1 MYWNKLVLLLLAIG
15 TTALCCGTGGTPYQT
30 IVPQQV
36 IDDAKTLFP
45 EQKPPH
51 SSIVSGDVLFT
62 FNQTSNVNITFVWE
76 GAGYRNTFGYFVL
89 KQNPTLVTVFP
100 DVTWSNQGG
109 CLTTG
114 SSIAIS
120 RNFTAG
126 ESIAFWV
133 RADGYNNPNGNIW
146 YSVHGMNGLSNSDG
160 YRHTAWVR
168 TGDKV
173 LIGFEDL
180 NNLGDGDY
188 NDVMFYVTIDGTLS
202 NNNDIP
208 TYNNGTIEVCEGGQ
222 IVDYLEINCTQYALL
237 SGVDTSSCQGYLSI
251 PTGWEVAPDDQQSRN
266 IIDTYGSR
274 LNSDC
279 IALLGGNGY
288 RPDTLEGCATD
299 VIKNFTQD
307 TGCITSGCSAQV
319 LLRGKTKVSSCNGIE
334 NQQCDPTVKAKLLK
348 TVPST
353 TVGTDALPLFPQ
365 SASVYLCCEAQ
376 LNLDVEIRKPV
387 SPKVDIMLLI
397 DTRGLSLERIQT
409 IANDMGT
416 IYDRLKSANI
426 YPSIGVAVWSG
437 ALTIKTVLT
446 SQKAVLASSLNGVGT
461 TSNTLDVSEGIP
473 ILMSSNVGWRSGSHR
488 LVVVLSAM
496 PTFTAAI
503 NRIRQSSMDNLAAVD
518 VLTPSSYM
526 STASTFVSNLPNG
539 RAARIANDLRD
550 WITRLSELVQLHA
563 HEIKFTLVSDDA
575 GVITQLPSTFS
586 TSSTGTIDTE
596 IELSYNVDITEVS
609 ATVIVWG
616 YGLLSIDAVTNR
628 SPSIV
633 GETSF
638 VVSFNETLAYSL
650 TITDPDKNQVNVKY
664 LSFVPSSASGWF
676 DAPSTYT
683 PDTRASV
690 TAPEDFFGNVSAIVR
705 LSDGCIETDTKLNFK
720 VLKNPNFP
728 PTTFNYALVT
738 AEDEPVSVDIEARD
752 FEDDTTT
759 VTVIISQI
767 SLLAADG
774 VFETEDGQAIQV
786 GTVLSYPRR
795 VTFRP
800 AQDKFSDPITN
811 PLASIKYRAV
821 DSQGASSVEKTT
833 TVIVVPRN
841 DPPTLTGPVELWMDE
856 DSTLHIPLDVWIS
869 DIDSLP
875 AAIRMTVQ
883 RPDRGDVLLCGT
895 VDCQTLVNNEVNPV
909 VPQPIFFRSV
919 PDEFGNNYTVLRITL
934 SDGLNQTDASIT
946 IHVRPINDVPII
958 HPFFN
963 VLPEV
968 VSFDEDTTQR
978 FDFNVTDID
987 SDLRSVIVTLN
998 SQVPTSGKWEACI
1011 DSACND
1017 RILLSTR
1024 SEIPAYTVGKYA
1036 MMLTPAPNVYDAL
1049 SFTKLVLGARDAEG
1063 GYARPAYANIR
1074 VLPINDPPVIQST
1087 LGDTIS
1093 ITSSDTALLNLGF
1106 LSFSDIDSGRKAVNV
1121 TIKLTGPS
1129 PSFVIPTDTRFTKAC
1144 QVDDSLLTCF
1154 DAVTVISDLWIK
1166 QVFVNVSAQ
1175 SFVDVTIDDLGHT
1188 DKWDRPLN
1196 DTKRFTINVREDT
1209 GIVTTTVDDVSLA
1222 IGLSI
1227 SLAASVGAVVGLT
1240 MWLRKRYA
1248 GVSEGYFE
1256 SLTEKIVDSNQ
1267 NPLYVATNL
1276 EGANPLYRA
1285 E

>member
-1 MYWNKLVLLLLAIG
+1 MYWKKLALLLLAIIA
-15 TTALCCGTGGTPYQT
+15 TALCCGTGGTPYQT

-89 KQNPTLVTVFP
+89 KQNPTLVPIFP
-100 DVTWSNQGG
+100 DVTWNNQGG

-146 YSVHGMNGLSNSDG
+146 YSVHGMNGLFNSDG

-202 NNNDIP
+202 NNDDIP
-208 TYNNGTIEVCEGGQ
+208 TYDNGTIEVCEGGQ

-237 SGVDTSSCQGYLSI
+237 SGVDTSSCQGYLSV

-279 IALLGGNGY
+279 IALLDGTGY
-288 RPDTLEGCATD
+288 KPDTLEICATN

-307 TGCITSGCSAQV
+307 AGCITSGCSAQV

-353 TVGTDALPLFPQ
+353 TFGTDALPLFPQ

-387 SPKVDIMLLI
+387 TPKVDIMLLV

-409 IANDMGT
+409 LATDMGT
-416 IYDRLKSANI
+416 VYDRLKSTNI

-461 TSNTLDVSEGIP
+461 TSNTLDVSEGISV
-473 ILMSSNVGWRSGSHR
+473 LTSSNVGWRSGSHR
-488 LVVVLSAM
+488 LVVILSAM

-503 NRIRQSSMDNLAAVD
+503 NPIRQSSIDNLAVVD
-518 VLTPSSYM
+518 VLTVSSYIDV
-526 STASTFVSNLPNG
+526 ASTFVSNLPNG
-539 RAARIANDLRD
+539 LAARVTNDLRD
-550 WITRLSELVQLHA
+550 WIPRLSELVQLHA
-563 HEIKFTLVSDDA
+563 HEIKFTLASDA
-575 GVITQLPSTFS
+575 ASVITQLPLTFS
-586 TSSTGTIDTE
+586 TSSFGTVDTK
-596 IELSYNVDITEVS
+596 IELSYNAGITDEVS
-609 ATVIVWG
+609 ATAIVWG
-616 YGLLSIDAVTNR
+616 YGLLSIDAVINR
-628 SPSIV
+628 PPSVV

-664 LSFVPSSASGWF
+664 LSFVPSSASDWF

-683 PDTRASV
+683 PDTRASI
-690 TAPEDFFGNVSAIVR
+690 TAPEDFFGNISATIR

-728 PTTFNYALVT
+728 PTTFNYALIT
-738 AEDEPVSVDIEARD
+738 AEDQPVSVDIEARD

-759 VTVIISQI
+759 VTVIVSQI
-767 SLLAADG
+767 SLLPVDG
-774 VFETEDGQAIQV
+774 VFEAEGGQNIQV

-800 AQDKFSDPITN
+800 AQDKFSDPITT
-811 PLASIKYRAV
+811 PLASIKYRAI
-821 DSQGASSVEKTT
+821 DSQGASSTEKTT
-833 TVIVVPRN
+833 TVIVVPHN
-841 DPPTLTGPVELWMDE
+841 DPPILTGPVELWMDE

-869 DIDSLP
+869 DIDSSP
-875 AAIRMTVQ
+875 SDIRMTVQ
-883 RPDRGDVLLCGT
+883 RPSRGTILLCGT
-895 VDCQTLVNNEVNPV
+895 VDCQTLVGNEVIPI
-909 VPQPIFFRSV
+909 VPQPIFFRSA
-919 PDEFGNNYTVLRITL
+919 PDEFGNNYTVIRIAL

-946 IHVRPINDVPII
+946 IHVRPINDAPII
-958 HPFFN
+958 HPFFD
-963 VLPEV
+963 VLPGV
-968 VSFDEDTTQR
+968 VSFDEDTAQR

-987 SDLRSVIVTLN
+987 SDLRYVIVTLN
-998 SQVPTSGKWEACI
+998 SQVPTSGKWEVCK
-1011 DSACND
+1011 DSDCND
-1017 RILLSTR
+1017 RILLSAR
-1024 SEIPAYTVGKYA
+1024 SEIPAYAAGRYA
-1036 MMLTPAPNVYDAL
+1036 MMLTPEPNVYDAR
-1049 SFTKLVLGARDAEG
+1049 SFTRLILGARDAEG
-1063 GYARPAYANIR
+1063 GYARPVYANIR
-1074 VLPINDPPVIQST
+1074 VLPINDPPVIRST
-1087 LGDTIS
+1087 MGDTIS

-1106 LSFSDIDSGRKAVNV
+1106 LTFSDVDSGRKSVNV
-1121 TIKLTGPS
+1121 TIKLTGAS
-1129 PSFVIPTDTRFTKAC
+1129 SFVIPTDDRFSKVC
-1144 QVDDSLLTCF
+1144 QVDDKLLTCL
-1154 DAVTVISDLWIK
+1154 DAVSVVSDLWIK

-1175 SFVDVTIDDLGHT
+1175 SFLDVTIDDLGHT

-1196 DTKRFTINVREDT
+1196 DTKSFTIIVREDT
-1209 GIVTTTVDDVSLA
+1209 GIVTDTVDEVSLA

-1227 SLAASVGAVVGLT
+1227 SLAASVGAVVGLSL
-1240 MWLRKRYA
+1240 WLRKRYA
-1248 GVSEGYFE
+1248 GVSEDYFE
-1256 SLTEKIVDSNQ
+1256 SLADKIADSNQ
-1267 NPLYVATNL
+1267 NPLYVATSL
-1276 EGANPLYRA
+1276 EGANPLYKA